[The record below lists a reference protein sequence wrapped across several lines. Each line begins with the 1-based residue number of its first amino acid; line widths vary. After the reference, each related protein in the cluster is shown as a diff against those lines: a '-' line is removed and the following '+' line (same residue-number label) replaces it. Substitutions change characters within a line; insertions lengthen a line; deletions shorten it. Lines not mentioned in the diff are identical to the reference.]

1 MSRPRKSDQNSANT
15 AEKKPREKRI
25 NPTPYR
31 VYFKHFVS
39 NLSLGA
45 ILNGKEVTAVFMCD
59 SVTHNYSDVTEIDA
73 LSATARKM
81 FKSRKEQSAL
91 VATFASGTYAKEFM
105 EKFMEA
111 RSQDVVTETPLT
123 IETISQ

>member
-1 MSRPRKSDQNSANT
+1 MSRPRKSTNPSDGT
-15 AEKKPREKRI
+15 EVKKPREKRI

-31 VYFKHFVS
+31 VYYKHFVS

-45 ILNGKEVTAVFMCD
+45 IINGKEVTAVFMCD

-91 VATFASGTYAKEFM
+91 VATFASGTFAKEFM

-111 RSQDVVTETPLT
+111 RSSDTVTETPLT
-123 IETISQ
+123 IETITN